1 MSWIR
6 DKELSLIERLC
17 ANVLKAGPM
26 PKHVAFIMDGNRRY
40 AKKCHVE
47 RQEGHSQGFE
57 KLAETLR
64 WCLNL
69 GICEVT
75 VYAFSIENFKRS
87 KEEVDGLMELAR
99 QKFTRLLEEKDKLQ
113 KHEVC
118 IRVIGD
124 LSLLPLDIQK
134 LIAQAVLETKAYSKC
149 FLNVCFAY
157 TSRHEVTN
165 AVCEV
170 ARGVQEGLIEPRD
183 VTENLLDQCLYTSHS
198 PDPDLLIRTSGEVR
212 LSDFLLWQT
221 SHACLVFQ
229 SVLWP
234 EYTFWNLCE
243 AVLRYQYNYSAIQ
256 KARELYSRE
265 QSRLQNEADQTW
277 AQQKMSSVEHIN
289 GEEKKKVFQGFIL
302 ECRTEREQRTQNFL
316 KSLERK
322 RESFLESL
330 CTN

>member
-6 DKELSLIERLC
+6 EKELSLIERLC

-40 AKKCHVE
+40 AQKCHVE

-87 KEEVDGLMELAR
+87 KEEVEGLLELAR
-99 QKFTRLLEEKDKLQ
+99 QKFTRLLEEKEKLQ
-113 KHEVC
+113 KHGVC
-118 IRVIGD
+118 IRVLGD
-124 LSLLPLDIQK
+124 LTLLPLDIQK
-134 LIAQAVLETKAYSKC
+134 LIAQAVMETKNYSKC

-157 TSRHEVTN
+157 TARHEISN
-165 AVCEV
+165 AVRES
-170 ARGVQEGLIEPRD
+170 AWGVQEGLLNPSDISE
-183 VTENLLDQCLYTSHS
+183 TLLDHCLYTSNS
-198 PDPDLLIRTSGEVR
+198 PHPDLLIRTSGEVR

-221 SHACLVFQ
+221 SHSCLVFQ
-229 SVLWP
+229 SILWP

-243 AVLRYQYNYSAIQ
+243 AVLRFQLNHGAIQ
-256 KARELYSRE
+256 KARELHTQERTRLEQERDQLLVWEELRHTEHSVDGKDSQLRQRLLKYKSDRE
-265 QSRLQNEADQTW
+265 
-277 AQQKMSSVEHIN
+277 
-289 GEEKKKVFQGFIL
+289 
-302 ECRTEREQRTQNFL
+302 ERIQNFL
-316 KSLERK
+316 QALEQK
-322 RESFLESL
+322 RDDHLLGL
-330 CTN
+330 CTS

>member
-17 ANVLKAGPM
+17 ANILKAGPM

-40 AKKCHVE
+40 AQKCHVE

-87 KEEVDGLMELAR
+87 KEEVEGLMELAR
-99 QKFTRLLEEKDKLQ
+99 QKFTRLLEERDKLQ

-118 IRVIGD
+118 IRVLGD
-124 LSLLPLDIQK
+124 MTLLPLDIQK
-134 LIAQAVLETKAYSKC
+134 LIAQAVLETKNYSKC

-157 TSRHEVTN
+157 TSRHEISN
-165 AVCEV
+165 AVRE
-170 ARGVQEGLIEPRD
+170 AAWGVQEGLLDPSD
-183 VTENLLDQCLYTSHS
+183 VTENLLDHCLYTSHS

-229 SVLWP
+229 SILWP

-243 AVLRYQYNYSAIQ
+243 AILRYQYNHNSIQ
-256 KARELYSRE
+256 KARDLYNKELA
-265 QSRLQNEADQTW
+265 RLQKENDLDW
-277 AQQKMSSVEHIN
+277 VHKKLWGVEHSDE
-289 GEEKKKVFQGFIL
+289 EEKTKAYQRL
-302 ECRTEREQRTQNFL
+302 LQQCRTEREERTQNFVQA
-316 KSLERK
+316 LERK
-322 RESFLESL
+322 RGEFLLTL
-330 CTN
+330 CAS

>member
-212 LSDFLLWQT
+212 LSDFLLWQVL
-221 SHACLVFQ
+221 H
-229 SVLWP
+229 SVCIPVRLWTGV
-234 EYTFWNLCE
+234 TFWNL
-243 AVLRYQYNYSAIQ
+243 LRLFYVITYNYSANPE

-302 ECRTEREQRTQNFL
+302 QCRTEREQRTQNFL